1 MDVPGSGI
9 ESGTAAVIYTAVV
22 NYATA
27 LATPDPLIHCSWL
40 GIKPKPL
47 QQPEPLQL
55 YSYPIVPQQELHSF
69 TFNLS
74 VLLDLN

>member
-1 MDVPGSGI
+1 MAAPEPYGSFQAK
-9 ESGTAAVIYTAVV
+9 E
-22 NYATA
+22 
-27 LATPDPLIHCSWL
+27 TPAKLQQCLDPLTHGVGL